1 MRQDPERKLEPQ
13 KLWEKELKKLFLTP
27 PFPKLKPQAK
37 LQHHSETIF
46 LH

>member
-1 MRQDPERKLEPQ
+1 MRQDTERKPEPQ
-13 KLWEKELKKLFLTP
+13 KLWEKGLKKLFLTL

-37 LQHHSETIF
+37 LQHHSETTF